1 MDEFSERI
9 LVALVEGYNA
19 RAGLKDRNR
28 ALTEYEIARRAGYT
42 GFSYVEFSM
51 ATEREQVRAVLEE
64 LIRGGM
70 IREWQRAGRY
80 ESYIPTELGLRR
92 VSTFEVVREGAERE
106 PSPDLLGDDGALP
119 GDGLFALD
127 QREAPPADDWAGAAT
142 LSPADSATG
151 GPSPTAAPASQ
162 PGRRSSLLRRPALG
176 RSEMALPPEAALNRL
191 VEQLDEALLLLRA
204 IDAKL
209 GRDR

>member
-19 RAGLKDRNR
+19 RDGLKDRNR

-42 GFSYVEFSM
+42 GFSYVEFSI
-51 ATEREQVRAVLEE
+51 APERDQVRAVLDE
-64 LIRGGM
+64 LTRGGL
-70 IREWQRAGRY
+70 IREWARAGRY
-80 ESYIPTELGLRR
+80 DSYIPTEIGVRRAGTLDLMREASGPEQEGGATALGN
-92 VSTFEVVREGAERE
+92 G
-106 PSPDLLGDDGALP
+106 LP
-119 GDGLFALD
+119 GSD
-127 QREAPPADDWAGAAT
+127 EPAD
-142 LSPADSATG
+142 LSPAARSA
-151 GPSPTAAPASQ
+151 PRTAADPTDPEATA
-162 PGRRSSLLRRPALG
+162 PVRRRSVGSHPVAARGSLLRRPMLAGSGGPLT
-176 RSEMALPPEAALNRL
+176 PEAALNRL

>member
-19 RAGLKDRNR
+19 RDGLKDRNR
-28 ALTEYEIARRAGYT
+28 ALTEYEIARRAGFT

-51 ATEREQVRAVLEE
+51 APERDNVRAVLDE
-64 LIRGGM
+64 LTRGGLV
-70 IREWQRAGRY
+70 REWARAGRY
-80 ESYIPTELGLRR
+80 DSYIPTEIGVRR
-92 VSTFEVVREGAERE
+92 VGTLDLMRGASDPEQEGDA
-106 PSPDLLGDDGALP
+106 PDLGNGRSDSD
-119 GDGLFALD
+119 
-127 QREAPPADDWAGAAT
+127 EPAD
-142 LSPADSATG
+142 LSPATRGAPVPVADPTDPDAVTPARRQSA
-151 GPSPTAAPASQ
+151 GPSPPAARGSM
-162 PGRRSSLLRRPALG
+162 LRRPALAGSG
-176 RSEMALPPEAALNRL
+176 RPLTPEAALNRL

>member
-42 GFSYVEFSM
+42 GFSYVEFS
-51 ATEREQVRAVLEE
+51 TSPERDQVRTVLDE
-64 LIRGGM
+64 LARGGM
-70 IREWQRAGRY
+70 IREWARAGRY
-80 ESYIPTELGLRR
+80 DSFVPTELGQRR
-92 VSTFEVVREGAERE
+92 ASTFEMVREGSAERE
-106 PSPDLLGDDGALP
+106 AALGWVAAAPDDALAARGEGGPRATETRAGPAGDVCASFPERP
-119 GDGLFALD
+119 GPAARSVRD
-127 QREAPPADDWAGAAT
+127 APPLA
-142 LSPADSATG
+142 
-151 GPSPTAAPASQ
+151 
-162 PGRRSSLLRRPALG
+162 RSSLFRRPILG
-176 RSEMALPPEAALNRL
+176 SAGGPLTAEAALNRL
-191 VEQLDEALLLLRA
+191 VEQLDEALALLRA

>member
-19 RAGLKDRNR
+19 RDGLKDRNR

-42 GFSYVEFSM
+42 GFSYVEFSI
-51 ATEREQVRAVLEE
+51 APERDQVRAVLDE
-64 LIRGGM
+64 LTRGGL
-70 IREWQRAGRY
+70 IREWARAGRY
-80 ESYIPTELGLRR
+80 DSYIPTDIGVRR
-92 VSTFEVVREGAERE
+92 VGTLDLVREGGGAEADGDAPAFAPDLGGAGESTDRSSAERSA
-106 PSPDLLGDDGALP
+106 PSPLADRA
-119 GDGLFALD
+119 
-127 QREAPPADDWAGAAT
+127 EAAA
-142 LSPADSATG
+142 
-151 GPSPTAAPASQ
+151 AAPARPRPRPSST
-162 PGRRSSLLRRPALG
+162 PIARGSLLRRPTLAAAGGPLT
-176 RSEMALPPEAALNRL
+176 PEAALNRL

>member
-42 GFSYVEFSM
+42 SFSYVEFS
-51 ATEREQVRAVLEE
+51 TSPERDQVRTVLDE
-64 LIRGGM
+64 LLRGGM
-70 IREWQRAGRY
+70 IREWARAGRY
-80 ESYIPTELGLRR
+80 DSFVPTELGQRR
-92 VSTFEVVREGAERE
+92 ASTLQVVREGSEARASAEWAATA
-106 PSPDLLGDDGALP
+106 PDGDGAEPMPSAGGSAGRHGDYSGPRPERPALP
-119 GDGLFALD
+119 
-127 QREAPPADDWAGAAT
+127 RPTPPGYDAR
-142 LSPADSATG
+142 PRVSA
-151 GPSPTAAPASQ
+151 
-162 PGRRSSLLRRPALG
+162 SLLRRPRLG
-176 RSEMALPPEAALNRL
+176 SLSAPLASEAALYRL
-191 VEQLDEALLLLRA
+191 VEQLDEALVLLRA

>member
-42 GFSYVEFSM
+42 DFSYVEFSTTPERDQVRG
-51 ATEREQVRAVLEE
+51 ALDDLEREGWITQ
-64 LIRGGM
+64 
-70 IREWQRAGRY
+70 WQRVGRY
-80 ESYIPTELGLRR
+80 DTYVPTELGVRR
-92 VSTFEVVREGAERE
+92 ANTLDVVRDGESSDVPAE
-106 PSPDLLGDDGALP
+106 PVMVA
-119 GDGLFALD
+119 
-127 QREAPPADDWAGAAT
+127 
-142 LSPADSATG
+142 
-151 GPSPTAAPASQ
+151 AAPAREAG
-162 PGRRSSLLRRPALG
+162 PELLAPD
-176 RSEMALPPEAALNRL
+176 AALNRL
-191 VEQLDEALLLLRA
+191 VQQLDEILTLLRA